1 MDCHLYSIPGEKGT
15 LHLLSPLTQEQ
26 LAGRATR
33 SEFFLGR
40 LLDPAKGTEPENISY
55 NADFLVILH
64 ELVRDLMATDRDVL
78 EEAQRQ
84 PNGYVFIV
92 DQRAPADEEVLKEDI
107 IGIFL
112 VNEKTTDASRYR
124 PNPDYRL
131 IGKNG
136 VALFPDKVEE
146 LLMQKLLGE

>member
-15 LHLLSPLTQEQ
+15 LHLLSPLSKEQ
-26 LAGRATR
+26 LSGRPSK

-40 LLDPAKGTEPENISY
+40 LLDPERGTEPENISY

-64 ELVRDLMATDRDVL
+64 EIVRDLMATDRDVL
-78 EEAQRQ
+78 EEAQQQ
-84 PNGYVFIV
+84 PNGFVFIV
-92 DQRAPADEEVLKEDI
+92 DQRAPSDQEVEKEDI

-131 IGKNG
+131 IGKHG

-146 LLMQKLLGE
+146 RLMERILGE